1 MYYVYVLRSRQK
13 DIFYIGCTE
22 DLKKRILQHNNGESR
37 ATKSAALWE
46 LIYYET
52 YTSLSLARRR
62 ELRLK
67 HHGKGLAELK
77 KRIIE
82 D

>member
-46 LIYYET
+46 LIYYEA